1 MLLQAVDQFL
11 LRSSNGFPLSD
22 PTSIFAAL
30 LARKCLEQEHIFLW
44 FLINCT
50 MSLSNLFILMFLTV
64 LQTVLFSFNAIR
76 ILPKFDWCTVLKFP
90 SFRVWKAFFFF
101 FFYRLKITCF
111 KLGHK
116 VKQMICCQTIC
127 FYFMA

>member
-30 LARKCLEQEHIFLW
+30 LARSCLEQEHIFLW

-76 ILPKFDWCTVLKFP
+76 ILPKTDYGVRYWNSLLSGYGKL
-90 SFRVWKAFFFF
+90 FFFTGV
-101 FFYRLKITCF
+101 KITCF